1 MEYQINYF
9 STTNTQS
16 LVEQGSPSRLRATIF
31 LKVKAVRP
39 IIADILTL
47 YELQSFRFT
56 SRLIQ
61 FSEVMEASV
70 DDPEKPRPEQTDQP
84 EKANPSTTRPGV
96 SRRDFL
102 KITGVSAAVPLVSQV
117 SALALAEE
125 GVATQGPG
133 KVPVSLSVNG
143 KKLNASLE
151 PRVTL
156 LDALRDQFELTG
168 AKRVCDRGT
177 CGACT
182 VLMDNKAVYSCSV
195 LAIDAQNHQIM
206 TVEGLGEPGK
216 LHPIQQAFVDNDAQ
230 QCGFCTPGFVMATK
244 AFLDQ
249 HPNPT
254 QEQVKHG
261 LGGNFCRCGTYAG
274 MRLAVMQAAKT
285 KGA

>member
-1 MEYQINYF
+1 M
-9 STTNTQS
+9 
-16 LVEQGSPSRLRATIF
+16 
-31 LKVKAVRP
+31 
-39 IIADILTL
+39 
-47 YELQSFRFT
+47 
-56 SRLIQ
+56 
-61 FSEVMEASV
+61 
-70 DDPEKPRPEQTDQP
+70 DDLPEKPDK
-84 EKANPSTTRPGV
+84 KAKPRKLKKSPSDSGSGL

-102 KITGVSAAVPLVSQV
+102 KISGVTAAAPLVAHASMLT
-117 SALALAEE
+117 AAADE
-125 GVATQGPG
+125 VAIQGPG
-133 KVPVSLSVNG
+133 KVAVRLSVNG
-143 KKLNASLE
+143 KAYNAQLE

-182 VLMDNKAVYSCSV
+182 VLLDGKAAYSCSV
-195 LAIDAQNHQIM
+195 LAIDAQGRQIT

-216 LHPIQQAFVDNDAQ
+216 LHPVQQAFVDNDAQ
-230 QCGFCTPGFVMATK
+230 QCGFCTPGFVVATK

-254 QEQVKHG
+254 PEQIKQG

-274 MRLAVMQAAKT
+274 IRAAVMQVAGK